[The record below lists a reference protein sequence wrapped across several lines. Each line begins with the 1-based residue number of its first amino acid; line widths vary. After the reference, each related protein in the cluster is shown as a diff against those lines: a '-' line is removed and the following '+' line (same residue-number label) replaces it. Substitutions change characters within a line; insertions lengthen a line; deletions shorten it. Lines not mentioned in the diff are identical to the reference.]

1 MKEIRKKLRSE
12 RGASITYALLL
23 FLVCAVVGAVVLVA
37 ATSASGRLSGL
48 AGTDQRYYSVT
59 SAAELMRDLYDGAQA
74 VAVSEKITKTIT
86 PYKEDGS
93 GMDPVEDSSEVNR
106 SIDGTKIEPGY
117 KPDTLIRDAAYQL
130 HFADPVPIYPVEKK
144 LSIHEKESSA
154 SFKGVSV
161 QGKAELQKDGSLWV
175 TIRSISAEGN
185 NSKKDKYSVRL
196 IFTADER
203 TVEDDRTEEGTAQGT
218 DISGASYQIT
228 TKKTETVTWTI
239 TWKYEGMQTVTGGT

>member
-48 AGTDQRYYSVT
+48 AETDQRYYSVT
-59 SAAELMRDLYDGAQA
+59 SAAELIRDLYDGAQA

-117 KPDTLIRDAAYQL
+117 KPDTLIRDAAYQM
-130 HFADPVPIYPVEKK
+130 HFADPAPAYPLRKE
-144 LSIHEKESSA
+144 LSLHEKSSSA
-154 SFKGVSV
+154 AFKGVSV
-161 QGKAELQKDGSLWV
+161 SGEAAINEDGSLSV
-175 TIRSISAEGN
+175 TIRSKSADGSDSEQ
-185 NSKKDKYSVRL
+185 DEYAVRL
-196 IFTADER
+196 LFTADEQ
-203 TVEDDRTEEGTAQGT
+203 TVEDDRTEEGTAQDT
-218 DISGASYQIT
+218 SISGADYQIT
-228 TKKTETVTWTI
+228 TTKTETVTWTI
-239 TWKYEGMQTVTGGT
+239 TWKYKEMQTVTGGT